1 MSSETFPKKK
11 KKSSENTNT
20 FPKKEQKENS
30 ECTHKNIVED
40 NYFKTCMDCG
50 EQFKNDKDIH
60 SDFDFKSMDRC
71 HYRNIPEKG
80 IKKELFSLGFPTDI
94 SIEADKLYM
103 NVTNGEIKRSNLRKG
118 IMFACVFDIYKSRGE
133 PQIPEVL
140 QAKFNLDR
148 KNMSKGITYF
158 HIKNPNKNNI
168 TYITVEHFIP
178 CIMEKLNI
186 KDGHVQNVLDLYNKI
201 KFSSSILVRSN
212 PQSVSSSL
220 VYYYL
225 KKLAPELQLSSFSKI
240 VNLSDITIMKIVS
253 EIETALDD

>member
-1 MSSETFPKKK
+1 MSAETFPKKK

-20 FPKKEQKENS
+20 FPKKETHS
-30 ECTHKNIVED
+30 TDCPHKNFIEE
-40 NYFKTCMDCG
+40 NYFRVCVDCG
-50 EQFKNDKDIH
+50 EQFKSEKDIY
-60 SDFDFKSMDRC
+60 SEFDFKSMDRC

-80 IKKELFSLGFPTDI
+80 IKKELTSLGFPNDI
-94 SIEADKLYM
+94 STEADQLYM
-103 NVTNGEIKRSNLRKG
+103 KITNGEIKRSNLRKG
-118 IMFACVFDIYKSRGE
+118 IMFACVFDIYKCRGE

-140 QAKFNLDR
+140 QAKFKLDR

-158 HIKNPNKNNI
+158 HIRNPNKNNI

-186 KDGHVQNVLDLYNKI
+186 KNDHVPRVLELYDKI

-225 KKLAPELQLSSFSKI
+225 KKLVPDLQLSSFSKI

-253 EIETALDD
+253 EIEEALGE